1 MPVAQ
6 NDISGDNTDLTV
18 AKDVESQ
25 GIGGIQVVDNMLSF
39 TTPKQAG
46 TYYVVYTVKDKAG
59 LSDSATLTVNV
70 DENAAIDPPTA
81 YDYRVPA
88 AATIDKKSVD
98 VDVSQWIANP
108 SGTANELQVG
118 VDPSAT
124 DHAHVKGGKDS
135 TIITVDL
142 TDEARAVPYTVT
154 NTTYGITST
163 AFIQVPAYGVFPP
176 VLRPKAPALK
186 VNARE
191 TITINIADYVRVG
204 AGKTA
209 YVDGADSVSATKA
222 ADGDLYVNDETLR
235 FTAPKDYAVP
245 RPSPSPRWTASEQND
260 KTKIMNSAVLTLPIT
275 VIGREV
281 PPPTFSSSTVDV
293 VAGENA
299 TIIDLTALT
308 RSPSGPYD
316 DEKQYSYSGGSES
329 GSVAARVISLRH
341 VDRVSAPKDA
351 TVGSPLA
358 SMPVSITI
366 AGGTVRAGMT
376 VRVAQSN
383 RPLARV
389 AEDGRSSRPVR
400 ASG

>member
-1 MPVAQ
+1 MKDNLGNAASATITINVHQKDASNKAAPTPSDVEAQVAAGQKVQIPITLTGIDADGDDVQLLGLGNKAPKLGRISEVGATYLVYEAYADSSGTDTFSYAVEDWTGQRATAQVRVGVFKSGADSGVYARDDEITLRPNTAATVPVAQ

-108 SGTANELQVG
+108 SGTADELQVG

-176 VLRPKAPALK
+176 VLRPK
-186 VNARE
+186 RRRWRSM
-191 TITINIADYVRVG
+191 RV
-204 AGKTA
+204 
-209 YVDGADSVSATKA
+209 
-222 ADGDLYVNDETLR
+222 
-235 FTAPKDYAVP
+235 
-245 RPSPSPRWTASEQND
+245 RPSPSTSPTTCVWARARPRMWTA
-260 KTKIMNSAVLTLPIT
+260 PI
-275 VIGREV
+275 R
-281 PPPTFSSSTVDV
+281 
-293 VAGENA
+293 
-299 TIIDLTALT
+299 
-308 RSPSGPYD
+308 
-316 DEKQYSYSGGSES
+316 
-329 GSVAARVISLRH
+329 
-341 VDRVSAPKDA
+341 
-351 TVGSPLA
+351 
-358 SMPVSITI
+358 
-366 AGGTVRAGMT
+366 
-376 VRVAQSN
+376 
-383 RPLARV
+383 
-389 AEDGRSSRPVR
+389 
-400 ASG
+400 